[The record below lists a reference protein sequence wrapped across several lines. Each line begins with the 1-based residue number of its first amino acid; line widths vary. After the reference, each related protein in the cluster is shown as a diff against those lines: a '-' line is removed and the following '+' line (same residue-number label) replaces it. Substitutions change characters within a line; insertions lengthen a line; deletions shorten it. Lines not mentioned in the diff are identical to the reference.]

1 MPTLSIHKQIK
12 ISSIS
17 KRILVLCISI
27 IILLTRFWVSPEIRE
42 AIRAI
47 FDYPDYEG
55 IWIVFEHVFLYT
67 TFTTLLCLLS
77 WYFLYKKQFFPSVKN
92 YFIFNK
98 KSLIYGI
105 VSGLAMFIFN
115 LILGFLLI
123 NFADFDGSIGYNP
136 LFLKDYWIIIGNIFS
151 NFYEEFIYSVF
162 LLLSFKYTFNKNWI
176 AIILTGLIFGL
187 IHTQYPIHFRMV
199 LSIFGFVTSWVVIK
213 TNSIWAAWLSHMLV
227 DILMALL
234 IIQA

>member
-1 MPTLSIHKQIK
+1 MSF
-12 ISSIS
+12 S

-27 IILLTRFWVSPEIRE
+27 IILLAHIWVSPEIRE
-42 AIRAI
+42 TIRAF
-47 FDYPDYEG
+47 FDYPEYKG
-55 IWIVFEHVFLYT
+55 IWSTFEHIFLYT

-77 WYFLYKKQFFPSVKN
+77 WYILYKKQFFPSVKS
-92 YFIFNK
+92 YFIFDK
-98 KSLIYGI
+98 KSLLYGVI
-105 VSGLAMFIFN
+105 SGLSMFFFN
-115 LILGFLLI
+115 MILAIILFK
-123 NFADFDGSIGYNP
+123 FTETEGSIGYNP
-136 LFLKDYWIIIGNIFS
+136 EFLGDYWIYIGNIFS

-162 LLLSFKYTFNKNWI
+162 LLISFKYTFKKNWI

-227 DILMALL
+227 DILMALF
-234 IIQA
+234 IIQP